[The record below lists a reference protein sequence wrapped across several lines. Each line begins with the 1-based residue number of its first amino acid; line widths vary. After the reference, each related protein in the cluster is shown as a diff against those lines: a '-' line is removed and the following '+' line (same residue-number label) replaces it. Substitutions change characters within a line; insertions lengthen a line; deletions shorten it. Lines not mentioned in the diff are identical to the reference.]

1 MQEDQLIQ
9 KMKKQTK
16 GEDDENE
23 DEDEEAEDN
32 VEERAEAE
40 EEIKK
45 RIFSAK
51 QFRRFQAAALSVR
64 ALYSIFSL

>member
-9 KMKKQTK
+9 KMKEQTK
-16 GEDDENE
+16 GEKDD

-51 QFRRFQAAALSVR
+51 QFRRFQAAALSVS
-64 ALYSIFSL
+64 YSNFSL